1 MLQHS
6 EHRSCPAFVNIEV
19 VQKETCK
26 KNKRKLKFIFSVL
39 AHSVSI
45 HEVAIVTLSR
55 STEKKGGAGGEA
67 IPWRRQQ
74 LTRDCWLALF
84 C

>member
-39 AHSVSI
+39 AHSVSS
-45 HEVAIVTLSR
+45 SR
-55 STEKKGGAGGEA
+55 AY
-67 IPWRRQQ
+67 P
-74 LTRDCWLALF
+74 
-84 C
+84 